1 MKQAVMLFVIVS
13 LWSCAGGLIV
23 PNAVMHNNTCTFTY
37 ESSSAVSVNLTGD
50 FNNWDPASLP
60 MQKLDRKTWVL
71 RMHLAEGIY
80 HYQFIVNHDT
90 RVVPP
95 HADAYASDGF
105 GGKDGIVL
113 VGRGLHGEEKHV
125 TE

>member
-1 MKQAVMLFVIVS
+1 MKHAVLLFVIVS
-13 LWSCAGGLIV
+13 LWGCAGGPIV
-23 PNAVMHNNTCTFTY
+23 PNAVTYNNTCTFTY
-37 ESSSAVSVNLTGD
+37 ESSSAESVNLAGD
-50 FNNWDPASLP
+50 FNDWDPASLP
-60 MQKLDRKTWVL
+60 MQKLDRGTWVL
-71 RMHLAEGIY
+71 RIHLAEGIY
-80 HYQFIVNHDT
+80 HYQFIVNHDI

-113 VGRGLHGEEKHV
+113 VGGVLHGEEKNV